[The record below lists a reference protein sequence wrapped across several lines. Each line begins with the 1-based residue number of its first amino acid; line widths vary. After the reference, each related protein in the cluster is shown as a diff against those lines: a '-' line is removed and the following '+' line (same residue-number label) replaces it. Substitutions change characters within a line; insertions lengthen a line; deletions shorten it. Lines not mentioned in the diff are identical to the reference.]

1 MKIIH
6 ICECC
11 DQVVREERINN
22 NDGAGGP
29 VSAALT
35 GENSGDIMNVIFQ
48 YCLCDDCR
56 ETLYGPPGPL
66 FYQGP
71 PWLH

>member
-11 DQVVREERINN
+11 DQVVSEESVKSDDIF
-22 NDGAGGP
+22 GQAQ
-29 VSAALT
+29 ALT
-35 GENSGDIMNVIFQ
+35 GEDSGDIMNVIVK

-56 ETLYGPPGPL
+56 EMLYGPPGSL
-66 FYQGP
+66 YYQRP
-71 PWLH
+71 HWLH